1 MTDRE
6 IRQNEV
12 EARLYSSKEPTEGQK
27 ERLRRYLEKTRQKP
41 FRVVWKEDRHVR
53 DGFRIEL
60 GTDPRSGTA
69 CEVFD

>member
-27 ERLRRYLEKTRQKP
+27 ERLRR
-41 FRVVWKEDRHVR
+41 
-53 DGFRIEL
+53 
-60 GTDPRSGTA
+60 
-69 CEVFD
+69 